1 MKKKYLLFVAAGL
14 AICSTSALNA
24 QKKESTKANMKKKSK
39 VEQPS
44 TNNNPLLKKS
54 KLQYQAPEFDKIK
67 DKDFKPAFDYGLNE
81 QIKQIEA
88 IANNT
93 DKPTFENTIVALENS
108 GQNLRRAI
116 TIFSNLNSA
125 NTNPFLQALDEEY
138 APIFAAHTDKIFLN
152 EQLFQKIKRLYA
164 TRANLKLDAEDV
176 RLIEYYNQ
184 QFEIAGAN
192 LNNEQKEELKKIN
205 EQLATLQSQFNNKL
219 LAARKAGGLII
230 EDVKLLDGL
239 SSNEIDAAA
248 ENAKVA
254 GMPGKYLLA
263 LQNTTQQPLLQNL
276 KNRTV
281 REKLF
286 KASWLRAE
294 KDDENDTRE
303 TLQQL
308 ARLRLKKAQIMGK
321 KNFAEWKLQDQMAKT
336 PENAM
341 NLLAK
346 MAAPAVKKAKQEA
359 EEIQKLIDK
368 QNGGFKLEPWDWN
381 FYAEQVRKAQY
392 DLDDNEIKPYF
403 EVRTVLEKGV
413 FYAAKELYGLTFK
426 VRKDLPVYHP
436 DVVAYEVFD
445 KDGKSLAIYYLDF
458 YTRDNKNGGAWMSN
472 FVEQSYS
479 LGQKPVI
486 VNVYNYQKP
495 APGKPSLISYDDV
508 TTLFH
513 EFGHSIH
520 GMFASQKYISISGTN
535 TPRDFVEFPSQ
546 INEYWALEPSVLKNY
561 ALHYKT
567 GKPIPNELVKK
578 IKNAKTF
585 NEGYNVTEIVAAATL
600 DMAWHT
606 ITDESEIIPANEFE
620 KMALDKFG
628 LLVNEVPTRYHSPY
642 FLHIWSNGYSAAY
655 YAYLWSEMLDFN
667 ALEYFENNGGMKR
680 ENGDR
685 FRKYIL
691 SVGNSMDLN
700 QAFRN
705 FTGKDPEIEPLLR
718 GRGLI
723 K

>member
-413 FYAAKELYGLTFK
+413 
-426 VRKDLPVYHP
+426 
-436 DVVAYEVFD
+436 
-445 KDGKSLAIYYLDF
+445 
-458 YTRDNKNGGAWMSN
+458 
-472 FVEQSYS
+472 
-479 LGQKPVI
+479 
-486 VNVYNYQKP
+486 
-495 APGKPSLISYDDV
+495 
-508 TTLFH
+508 
-513 EFGHSIH
+513 
-520 GMFASQKYISISGTN
+520 
-535 TPRDFVEFPSQ
+535 
-546 INEYWALEPSVLKNY
+546 
-561 ALHYKT
+561 
-567 GKPIPNELVKK
+567 
-578 IKNAKTF
+578 
-585 NEGYNVTEIVAAATL
+585 
-600 DMAWHT
+600 
-606 ITDESEIIPANEFE
+606 
-620 KMALDKFG
+620 
-628 LLVNEVPTRYHSPY
+628 
-642 FLHIWSNGYSAAY
+642 
-655 YAYLWSEMLDFN
+655 
-667 ALEYFENNGGMKR
+667 
-680 ENGDR
+680 
-685 FRKYIL
+685 
-691 SVGNSMDLN
+691 
-700 QAFRN
+700 
-705 FTGKDPEIEPLLR
+705 
-718 GRGLI
+718 
-723 K
+723 

>member
-1 MKKKYLLFVAAGL
+1 MKKKYALYIAVAGL
-14 AICSTSALNA
+14 SMYSISVTNA
-24 QKKESTKANMKKKSK
+24 QKSSMKKASSD
-39 VEQPS
+39 VNLNTS
-44 TNNNPLLKKS
+44 NNPLLRKS
-54 KLQYQAPEFDKIK
+54 KLQYQAPEFDKIQ
-67 DKDFKPAFDYGLNE
+67 DKHFKPAFDFGLNE
-81 QIKQIEA
+81 QLKQIEA
-88 IANNT
+88 IAENT
-93 DKPTFENTIVALENS
+93 EKPTFENTIVALENS

-125 NTNPFLQALDEEY
+125 NTNKFLQKLDEEY
-138 APIFAAHTDKIFLN
+138 APIFAAHSDKIFLN
-152 EQLFQKIKRLYA
+152 DKLYQKIKRIYE
-164 TRANLKLDAEDV
+164 TRLKLNLDAESL
-176 RLIEYYNQ
+176 RLVEYYNQ

-192 LNNEQKEELKKIN
+192 LNDTQKSELKKVN
-205 EQLATLQSQFNNKL
+205 EMIATLQSQFNNKL
-219 LAARKAGGLII
+219 LAARKEGGLVI
-230 EDVKLLDGL
+230 ENVNELDGL
-239 SSNEIDAAA
+239 SQNEIDAAA
-248 ENAKVA
+248 ENATVA
-254 GMPGKYLLA
+254 GLKGKYLLA

-276 KNRTV
+276 KNRNI

-294 KDDENDTRE
+294 KDDTNDTRE

-308 ARLRLKKAQIMGK
+308 AALRLKKAQIMGK
-321 KNFAEWKLQDQMAKT
+321 RNFAEWKLQDQMAKT
-336 PENAM
+336 PEKALE
-341 NLLAK
+341 LLAK
-346 MAAPAVKKAKQEA
+346 MAEPAVKKAKQEA
-359 EEIQKLIDK
+359 AEIQELIDAQK
-368 QNGGFKLEPWDWN
+368 GGFKLEPWDWS
-381 FYAEQVRKAQY
+381 YYSEQVRKAKY
-392 DLDDNEIKPYF
+392 DLDESEIKPYF

-426 VRKDLPVYHP
+426 LRKDLPVYHP

-472 FVEQSYS
+472 FVDQSYN
-479 LGQKPVI
+479 LKQKPVI

-520 GMFASQKYISISGTN
+520 GMFASQKYISLSGTN

-546 INEYWALEPSVLKNY
+546 INEYWALEPTVLKNY
-561 ALHYKT
+561 ALHYQT
-567 GKPIPNELVKK
+567 GKPIPNELVQK

-600 DMAWHT
+600 DMAWHS
-606 ITDESEIIPANEFE
+606 ITDESEIMPANEFE
-620 KMALDKFG
+620 NNALKKYG

-642 FLHIWSNGYSAAY
+642 FLHIWSNGYSAGY

-667 ALEYFENNGGMKR
+667 ALEYFEEHGGMTR

-691 SVGNSMDLN
+691 SVGNSIDLN
-700 QAFRN
+700 IAFKN
-705 FTGKDPEIEPLLR
+705 FTGKDPEIAPLLK

>member
-152 EQLFQKIKRLYA
+152 ELLFQKIKRLYA

>member
-24 QKKESTKANMKKKSK
+24 QKKESTKANMKKESK

-152 EQLFQKIKRLYA
+152 ELLFQKIKRLYA